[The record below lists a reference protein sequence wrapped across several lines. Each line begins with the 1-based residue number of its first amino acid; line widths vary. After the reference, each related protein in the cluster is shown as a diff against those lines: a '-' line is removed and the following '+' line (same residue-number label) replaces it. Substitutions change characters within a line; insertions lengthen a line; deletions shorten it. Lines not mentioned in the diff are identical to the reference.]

1 VHLVHLV
8 VRAAAV
14 APYQALAEP
23 EQQIKVLPVDCR
35 GITALRIRFQLAAVV
50 EQERSEAMEHFHP
63 M

>member
-1 VHLVHLV
+1 VHLA
-8 VRAAAV
+8 VRAV
-14 APYQALAEP
+14 AEVPHQALAEP

-35 GITALRIRFQLAAVV
+35 GITALRIRFQLAVVV